1 MTSPETTDT
10 DSAPV
15 FTVTRTFL
23 APRELVFRAWTQ
35 PEHLARWMSPA
46 GMTPLGSRLDLRPGG
61 LFHYGLRTP
70 DGQEMWGK
78 WVFREIEAPSR
89 LVFVSSFSD
98 AAGGFARHPMAADW
112 PLETLSTV
120 TFSEQEGRTVLTL
133 TGTPINAS
141 ETERQTF
148 ASALNGMNQGWA
160 GTFAQLDAY
169 LAEAQS

>member
-1 MTSPETTDT
+1 MTTTEAT
-10 DSAPV
+10 PV
-15 FTVTRTFL
+15 FTLTRAFL

-35 PEHLARWMSPA
+35 PEHLAEWMSPA
-46 GMTPLGSRLDLRPGG
+46 GMTQLGNSLDLRPGG
-61 LFHYGLRTP
+61 LFHYGLKTP

-98 AAGGFARHPMAADW
+98 VAGGFTRHPMAADW

-120 TFSEQEGRTVLTL
+120 TFTEQGGQTVLTL

-141 ETERQTF
+141 ESERQTF
-148 ASALNGMNQGWA
+148 ASALGGMNQGWG
-160 GTFAQLDAY
+160 GTFAQLDVHLTEA
-169 LAEAQS
+169 LA